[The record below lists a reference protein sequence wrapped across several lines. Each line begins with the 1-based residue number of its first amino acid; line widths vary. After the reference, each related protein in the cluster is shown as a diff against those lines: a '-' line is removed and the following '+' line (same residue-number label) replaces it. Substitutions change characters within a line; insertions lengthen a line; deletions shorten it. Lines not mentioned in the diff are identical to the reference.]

1 MFRSVLL
8 PLDGSA
14 LADRALP
21 FAGHLARAAGG
32 RLIVVRAHL
41 PEDDLELRV
50 ENPNSSPVERM
61 QSERG
66 MAEDEFGSACKR
78 LREDGLDVEPH
89 FVEGAAA
96 DVIYETARAQRASVI
111 VMSTHGR
118 GGFGRWLYG
127 SVADQVLRRV
137 PVPVL
142 LVPSACNQHWADNNM
157 QRVVVPLDGSAVAAD
172 ALVPARDLAA
182 ALGGGMLLL
191 TVVELTAAYPHH
203 SIALG
208 DERRLVEEERAA
220 QYLCEVAAGLGAP
233 NAPPVTTRIAY
244 GDAAA
249 QICAVA
255 REVGAAAI
263 AMASHGRGVI
273 ERVLLGSV
281 TTSTVH
287 KSSVPV
293 LVYRPVEPR
302 KTLLEAAIENLD
314 RRTATSGEGVRGGSS
329 V

>member
-1 MFRSVLL
+1 VFTSVLL

-21 FAGHLARAAGG
+21 YARRLARAANG

-41 PEDDLELRV
+41 PEDDLGLRV
-50 ENPNSSPVERM
+50 VSPESSP
-61 QSERG
+61 SERAQAERA
-66 MAEDEFGSACKR
+66 MAEAEFSSACDR

-89 FVEGAAA
+89 FVEGVAA
-96 DVIYETARAQRASVI
+96 DVIDETAWAGRASVI

-118 GGFGRWLYG
+118 GGFDRWLYG

-142 LVPSACNQHWADNNM
+142 LVPAACNQHWAENKA
-157 QRVVVPLDGSAVAAD
+157 QPVVVPLDGSGVAAE
-172 ALVPARDLAA
+172 ALRPARDLAV
-182 ALGGGMLLL
+182 ALGGGLLLL
-191 TVVELTAAYPHH
+191 TVVELTMAYPHH

-208 DERRLVEEERAA
+208 DEHRLAEEERAA
-220 QYLCEVAAGLGAP
+220 QYLSKVAAELRAS

-255 REVGAAAI
+255 REVGAGAI
-263 AMASHGRGVI
+263 AMASHGRGGI
-273 ERVLLGSV
+273 GRVLFGSV
-281 TTSTVH
+281 TTGTLH
-287 KSSVPV
+287 KSNVPV
-293 LVYRPVEPR
+293 LVSRPIQPR
-302 KTLLEAAIENLD
+302 QTTAGGAD
-314 RRTATSGEGVRGGSS
+314 RQS
-329 V
+329 